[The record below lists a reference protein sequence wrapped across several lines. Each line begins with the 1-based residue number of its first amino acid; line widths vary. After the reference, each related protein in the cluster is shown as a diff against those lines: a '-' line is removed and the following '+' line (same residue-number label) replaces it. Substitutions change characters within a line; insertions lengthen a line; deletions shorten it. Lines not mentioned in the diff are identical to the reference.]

1 MKKLR
6 RRPVRLDRSIRA
18 AVLDVGILARG
29 FRKSLRAVRRF
40 RPLRYLRG

>member
-18 AVLDVGILARG
+18 ALIDAGILARG
-29 FRKSLRAVRRF
+29 FRKSMRTLRRF
-40 RPLRYLRG
+40 RPLRSPRG